1 MFGLFIRL
9 ERKEFFRSA
18 SVGMNIALKIL
29 KWIGIV
35 YFLLLFL
42 ALGFSLYFMLEED
55 MGLDALQEVNK
66 YLIYYFAFELMMRF
80 FLQKMPTANIKPL
93 LTLNIPRKKIVS
105 YYLGKVTFSAFN
117 IAQLF
122 YLVPFGIILV
132 LERGNTLS
140 GLGWTIAIY
149 ALVFCF
155 HFINILFDKNK
166 TVFYSVAGIAVVL
179 GGLQYMG
186 AFDITVYTALV
197 FNAFY
202 EYPVL
207 ALIPLTLALVLAR
220 TTYLFYLKNMYFDAL
235 LERKQE
241 IAEGSDM
248 NWLDRFGASKVFLKN
263 DIRLIVRNKR
273 ARTTVFM
280 SLILMLYGFFILS
293 GSYGFGEGY
302 ISMLLSGIFVTG
314 GFLLSFGQYVPSWDS
329 AHYPL
334 MMTRNIMYRDYLES
348 KWKIMAFATIISTLL
363 ASFYLA
369 FFDWRVYA
377 MIVACGVFNIG
388 VNGYLVLLG
397 GAYLKSPMDLSSN
410 KNVMGDS
417 KSFNLKVM
425 LLSLP
430 KLLLPI
436 AFFYLGDFIY
446 GFEGGLLLLTLSGV
460 VGLVFKNAA
469 FNKIVKIYREEK
481 YDALHAYKQK

>member
-1 MFGLFIRL
+1 MFGLFLRL
-9 ERKEFFRSA
+9 EKKEFFRSA
-18 SVGMNIALKIL
+18 SLGMSIALRIL

-42 ALGFSLYFMLEED
+42 AMGFGLYFLLEED

-66 YLIYYFAFELMMRF
+66 YLIYYFVFELMMRF
-80 FLQKMPTANIKPL
+80 FLQKMPTGNIKPF
-93 LTLNIPRKKIVS
+93 LTLNIPRTKIVS

-117 IAQLF
+117 IIQLC

-132 LERGNTLS
+132 VERGNVLG

-155 HFINILFDKNK
+155 HFVNILFDKNK
-166 TVFYSVAGIAVVL
+166 TVFYVVGGSFIVLAGLHYL
-179 GGLQYMG
+179 GF
-186 AFDITVYTALV
+186 FDITHFTSTV
-197 FNAFY
+197 FNSFY
-202 EYPVL
+202 TYPLL
-207 ALIPLTLALVLAR
+207 ALIPLTIALVLTR
-220 TTYLFYLKNMYFDAL
+220 TTYLFYLRNMYFDAL

-241 IAEGSDM
+241 IAGSNEM
-248 NWLDRFGASKVFLKN
+248 NWLDRFGSSKVFLKN

-280 SLILMLYGFFILS
+280 TLIFMFYGFLLLND
-293 GSYGFGEGY
+293 SYGFGEGY
-302 ISMLLSGIFVTG
+302 MTMLLNGIIVTG

-348 KWKIMAFATIISTLL
+348 KWKIMAFATIITTLL

-369 FFDWRVYA
+369 FYDWKVYVV
-377 MIVACGVFNIG
+377 IVACGVFNIG

-410 KNVMGDS
+410 KNVMGDT

-425 LLSLP
+425 LLSAP

-436 AFFYLGDFIY
+436 AFFYLGVLIY
-446 GFEGGLLLLTLSGV
+446 GFEGGILLLVLSGIA
-460 VGLVFKNAA
+460 GLVFKNAV
-469 FNKIVKIYREEK
+469 FNRIVKIYREEK